1 MGHSFKRQGRVKEM
15 VFFFESEAATLLAG
29 GVGILLCIWLVF
41 LIFERLGEVGKEDF
55 EKRDN

>member
-1 MGHSFKRQGRVKEM
+1 M
-15 VFFFESEAATLLAG
+15 VFFFESEAATLLTG

-41 LIFERLGEVGKEDF
+41 LIFERLGEVEKEDF